1 MFFTISSK
9 TNEGEG
15 IGMMFKPSRSGHSR
29 AIRAI
34 LAMLVLA
41 VAGLLAAPGCTY
53 TSDNTPS
60 GANSVGP
67 RVGQLAPDFTLTDLN
82 GNRTSLS
89 DFRGKRV
96 FINFWATWCPP
107 CREEMPAIEL
117 FHQEY
122 KDRDVV
128 VIGVDLYESEEDV
141 RQYVQD
147 GGYSWIFVID
157 TTGEVTRDYRV
168 TGIPTSFFLDRDGV
182 IRAVT
187 TGAMTKKDMEANL
200 AKAINLVREAD

>member
-1 MFFTISSK
+1 
-9 TNEGEG
+9 
-15 IGMMFKPSRSGHSR
+15 MMFKPSRSGRS
-29 AIRAI
+29 RAI
-34 LAMLVLA
+34 LALLVLA
-41 VAGLLAAPGCTY
+41 VMGLPASLGCTY
-53 TSDNTPS
+53 TSDNTP
-60 GANSVGP
+60 GAAKSIGP
-67 RVGQLAPDFTLTDLN
+67 RTGQLAPDFTLTDLN

-128 VIGVDLYESEEDV
+128 VIGVDLYEPEEEV
-141 RQYVQD
+141 RRFVQD
-147 GGYSWIFVID
+147 GGYSWTFVID
-157 TTGEVTRDYRV
+157 KTGQVARDYRV
-168 TGIPTSFFLDRDGV
+168 IGIPTSFFLDREGV

-187 TGAMTKKDMEANL
+187 TGPMTKKDMEANL
-200 AKAINLVREAD
+200 AKAINSVMEAG